1 VRAARRSCWK
11 GDRFEKAVVL
21 RAWRTMVVEVGEAG
35 EDKNEWEF
43 VEEMVVEE
51 LEEEEEEEKEEERA
65 RRR

>member
-1 VRAARRSCWK
+1 
-11 GDRFEKAVVL
+11 
-21 RAWRTMVVEVGEAG
+21 MVVEVGEAG

-43 VEEMVVEE
+43 GEEMVVEE